1 MPSSGAREA
10 RQRSLCVDRGG
21 VRCNDR
27 GGGVHRS
34 FSRPFS
40 FSCPDRPM
48 SSPIRMDPEV
58 ERLHRHLNAIGDP
71 AWIRDYLEAARLLIE
86 TLELCPFDPRLN
98 ASLPKDHAE
107 YLLPITVNSRYVLA
121 TQRSRHGNMAAVIWD
136 PLFDKLSEI
145 NSLAVRYSRFDPHRG
160 EGIYDTPWFVRFS
173 HPRVILE
180 HDEIRRGWL
189 ETARYERERISASP
203 YRRYHSPL
211 DRKSTRLNSSHVAI
225 SYAVF
230 RL

>member
-21 VRCNDR
+21 VRCHDR

-86 TLELCPFDPRLN
+86 TLELGPL
-98 ASLPKDHAE
+98 
-107 YLLPITVNSRYVLA
+107 
-121 TQRSRHGNMAAVIWD
+121 D
-136 PLFDKLSEI
+136 PL
-145 NSLAVRYSRFDPHRG
+145 
-160 EGIYDTPWFVRFS
+160 
-173 HPRVILE
+173 
-180 HDEIRRGWL
+180 
-189 ETARYERERISASP
+189 
-203 YRRYHSPL
+203 
-211 DRKSTRLNSSHVAI
+211 LNSSHLASSEAYLLLDTNNI
-225 SYAVF
+225 QDY
-230 RL
+230 LD